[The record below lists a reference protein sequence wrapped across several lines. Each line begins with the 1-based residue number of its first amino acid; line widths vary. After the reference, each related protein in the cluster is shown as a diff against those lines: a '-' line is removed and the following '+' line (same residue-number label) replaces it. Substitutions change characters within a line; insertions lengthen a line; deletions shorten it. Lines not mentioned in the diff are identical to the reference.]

1 MFLFLF
7 KFRYYKWARCGFE
20 KCLESDKHVLSY
32 DSMLRGVKVWTKCS
46 KKQKSLKLIN
56 VRPLFGDY

>member
-32 DSMLRGVKVWTKCS
+32 DSMLRGVKVEERRRWKGERVKWVKEEKT
-46 KKQKSLKLIN
+46 
-56 VRPLFGDY
+56 